1 MLNVKI
7 LFTAAN
13 LMLVAALAYFGV
25 DAFYNYMTARYEQGD
40 SAPVAAAVE
49 NRPTQEKKQPLAYYG
64 SIVERN
70 LFNTKAKAVEVK
82 PEKETVN
89 IEGLEQTK
97 LNLKLYGTVIGIE
110 GGDYAVIEEAAKRK
124 QNLYRVGQSVEN
136 ATIKMILRERVVL
149 SVNGKDEVLEIEK
162 IKSGRSIQ
170 RAPAARSGARTS
182 RRPRTQRITLRRS
195 QLEESL
201 QNVNELMG
209 QVNVRPHFQEG
220 KPDGLMLS
228 RIRPNSMFMRMGLR
242 NGDIITGVNGQ
253 DIQSVDDALKF
264 YESLKNADN
273 VSVQLKRRGRERQI
287 DYSIR

>member
-7 LFTAAN
+7 IFAAAN

-25 DAFYNYMTARYEQGD
+25 DAFYNYLTARYEQSE

-49 NRPTQEKKQPLAYYG
+49 NRPTLEKKQPLAYYS

-70 LFNTKAKAVEVK
+70 LFNTKSKAVDVK
-82 PEKETVN
+82 PAKESVN

-97 LNLKLYGTVIGIE
+97 LNLKLYGTVIGLE

-124 QNLYRVGQSVEN
+124 QNLYRVGQSVDN

-162 IKSGRSIQ
+162 VKSGRGFK
-170 RAPAARSGARTS
+170 RAPAARSSVRTS
-182 RRPRTQRITLRRS
+182 PKPRTQRITLRRS
-195 QLEESL
+195 QLEETL
-201 QNVNELMG
+201 QNVNELMS